1 MPGKPTNWLDKL
13 DIAETIFDTKFYDV
27 DNMLRYLWMEQ
38 KLSHGEIGDLIGTTR
53 SAVQRRCSKLGV
65 KRESK
70 TRFNPE
76 TVVIMTNE
84 QLGTEFRSVE
94 EVLRYL
100 YLDKKMTIVDM
111 LKIFLVSQPTISKR
125 LKAMGIKIRPSP
137 GRPPDKIEWDGGWD

>member
-1 MPGKPTNWLDKL
+1 MPGKPVNWLDKL
-13 DIAETIFDTKFYDV
+13 DITEKIFDTKFYDV

-38 KLSHGEIGDLIGTTR
+38 RMTQKEIGDIIGV
-53 SAVQRRCSKLGV
+53 SYSSVQRRCSKLGI
-65 KRESK
+65 KREVK

-94 EVLRYL
+94 EVLKYL
-100 YLDKKMTIVDM
+100 YLDKKMTIVDI
-111 LKIFLVSQPTISKR
+111 LKIFLVSHPTISKR

-137 GRPPDKIEWDGGWD
+137 GRPPDKIEWSGGWD